1 MSIMSFSPMRLLKV
15 FGLILSLLVV
25 SNHSF
30 AGPKTLTIAA
40 NTTWAAAAWSPAGAP
55 SAGDDV
61 TITNNTATAYTL
73 SSMPS
78 ISLNSLTIN
87 GTGAGS
93 VTLSGSS
100 AVVTIS
106 GNISGALTINNNLTL
121 TSTSITLN
129 NQLSATGS
137 LAVGKPF
144 NIGTNNFTWNTGGTF
159 TNNAAASNLT
169 ASTGTIN
176 FTYAGG

>member
-121 TSTSITLN
+121 
-129 NQLSATGS
+129 SATGS
-137 LAVGKPF
+137 LAVGKTF

-159 TNNAAASNLT
+159 TNKPAASNLT

-176 FTYAGG
+176 FTYAG